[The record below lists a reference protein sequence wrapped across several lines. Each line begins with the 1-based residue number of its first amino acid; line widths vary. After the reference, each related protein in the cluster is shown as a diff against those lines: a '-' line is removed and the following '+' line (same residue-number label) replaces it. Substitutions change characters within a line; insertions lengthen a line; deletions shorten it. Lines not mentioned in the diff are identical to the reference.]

1 MAAHRILFAAPAAAL
16 CALLPSRPATRCEAR
31 CDAAAATD
39 DLRRDGF
46 VVVRGALPPALCAR
60 VRADLVAEYG
70 SALAGGEAGRLTLP
84 LPLDHAAMA
93 AVRRL
98 VGTNAALFV
107 DVFGEE
113 GSLRTLQAIVALP
126 GAARQHIHA
135 DIDVVPGL
143 FYGNGFV
150 ALQDVTRDMGPT
162 VFYPGTHTAA
172 FHAARAAH
180 TGRPATMCEAT
191 RAPPGDPLAD
201 LAPAAMVLR
210 AGDLVLFDACAHHQ
224 GTENASREQRV
235 LLQFSFLAGGA
246 DARRLPGNIRFMA
259 SPDVAAGAVRVRDLL
274 PVRGR

>member
-1 MAAHRILFAAPAAAL
+1 MAHRILSAAPAAAL

-31 CDAAAATD
+31 CDARNDAASARCSATD

-98 VGTNAALFV
+98 VGTHAALFV
-107 DVFGEE
+107 DVFGED

-135 DIDVVPGL
+135 DIDAVPGL
-143 FYGNGFV
+143 FYGTGFV
-150 ALQDVTRDMGPT
+150 ALQDVTSEMGPT

-191 RAPPGDPLAD
+191 RAPCGVSW
-201 LAPAAMVLR
+201 APTTGASSRSTSTRSVTWR
-210 AGDLVLFDACAHHQ
+210 SVSRKQ
-224 GTENASREQRV
+224 IGTASRPQRR
-235 LLQFSFLAGGA
+235 SP
-246 DARRLPGNIRFMA
+246 PGCWTR
-259 SPDVAAGAVRVRDLL
+259 AVRT
-274 PVRGR
+274 PSGSS

>member
-135 DIDVVPGL
+135 DVDVVPGL